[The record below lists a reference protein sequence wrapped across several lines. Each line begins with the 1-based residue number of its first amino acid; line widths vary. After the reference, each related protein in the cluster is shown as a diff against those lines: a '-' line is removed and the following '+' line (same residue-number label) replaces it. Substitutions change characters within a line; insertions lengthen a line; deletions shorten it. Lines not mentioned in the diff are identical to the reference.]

1 MEFDKDLAA
10 RQEARQLCRQ
20 AAAAQKILAEMEQSK
35 LDGIVE
41 AMAKAFSD
49 AAPELAEL
57 AVRETGFGNT
67 EDKIV
72 KNRFASCK
80 VADAIRGMKTV
91 GVLNTRPEE
100 KLWEVGVPV
109 GVIAAIVPSTNPT
122 STVCYKALIAI
133 KSGNAIVFSPH
144 PKAVDCTLRA
154 ARIVA
159 AAAEKAGAPA
169 GSIGCLSLASMAG
182 CQELMAAPE
191 VRLILATGG
200 PAMVRAAYSSGK
212 PAIGVGAGNGPAYI
226 HHSADVKKALERIA
240 RSKSFDYG
248 TVCASEQSI
257 IVEKDMESAVREE
270 GKRQGF
276 YFMNTEQ
283 AGRLAKLLFKP
294 NGTLNPEIVGK
305 PAHRLAQMAGF
316 SVPGDTK
323 VLVAREQ
330 EAGPTRPYSM
340 EKLCPVLAFFVMDSE
355 DAVLHK
361 AIEVLE
367 HEGSGHTFAM
377 HAEDEAVVKKFAMK
391 IPVSRFLVNTPA
403 ALGGI
408 GASTGLFPALTLGC
422 GAVGG
427 SSSSNNIGPLDLI
440 NIRRVAW
447 GLGDKDEKKQHTG
460 IKVDKELVELLTAKI
475 LERLK

>member
-10 RQEARQLCRQ
+10 RQEARLLCRQ
-20 AAAAQKILAEMEQSK
+20 AKAAQKILSRMDQQK
-35 LDGIVE
+35 LDEIVE
-41 AMAKAFSD
+41 AMAREFS
-49 AAPELAEL
+49 ARAVELAEL
-57 AVRETGFGNT
+57 AVRETGFGNA
-67 EDKIV
+67 EDKTV
-72 KNRFASCK
+72 KNRFASQR
-80 VADAIRGMKTV
+80 VAQAVRGMKTV
-91 GVLNTRPEE
+91 GVLKEHPGE

-122 STVCYKALIAI
+122 STVCYKAIIAM
-133 KSGNAIVFSPH
+133 KSGNSIVFSPH

-169 GSIGCLSLASMAG
+169 GCISCLSMASMAG
-182 CQELMAAPE
+182 CQELMGAE
-191 VRLILATGG
+191 EISLILATGG
-200 PAMVRAAYSSGK
+200 PGMVRAAYSSGK

-226 HHSADVKKALERIA
+226 HHSADVKKAIACIA

-257 IVEKDMESAVREE
+257 IVEKDMENAVREE
-270 GKRQGF
+270 AKRQGF
-276 YFMNTEQ
+276 YFMDTQE
-283 AGRLAKLLFKP
+283 AGRLAKLLFRP
-294 NGTLNPEIVGK
+294 SGALNPDIVGR
-305 PAHRLAQMAGF
+305 PATALAEMAGF
-316 SVPGDTK
+316 SVPRDTK
-323 VLVAREQ
+323 ILVAREQ

-355 DAVLHK
+355 DAVLQK

-367 HEGSGHTFAM
+367 HEGSGHTFAI
-377 HAEDEAVVKKFAMK
+377 HAEDKAVVRKFALQ

-408 GASTGLFPALTLGC
+408 GATTKLFPALTLGC

-427 SSSSNNIGPLDLI
+427 SSSSNNISPLDLI

-447 GLGDKDEKKQHTG
+447 DTEETVEQKQ
-460 IKVDKELVELLTAKI
+460 VSDDLVELLTAKI

>member
-1 MEFDKDLAA
+1 MELDKDLQA
-10 RQEARQLCRQ
+10 RQQARDLARQAEQ
-20 AAAAQKILAEMEQSK
+20 AQKSLAQMPQTK
-35 LDGIVE
+35 LNAIVQ
-41 AMAKAFSD
+41 AVADAFSK

-57 AVRETGFGNT
+57 AVRETGFGNVA
-67 EDKIV
+67 DKIT
-72 KNRFASCK
+72 KNEFASK
-80 VADAIRGMKTV
+80 QVWTAIRDMTCV
-91 GVLNTRPEE
+91 GLLKENPQE
-100 KLWEVGVPV
+100 KLWEIGVPV

-144 PKAVDCTLRA
+144 PKAIACTMRA
-154 ARIVA
+154 ADIVA
-159 AAAEKAGAPA
+159 KAAESAGAPKGTVA
-169 GSIGCLSLASMAG
+169 CLSIPSMAG
-182 CQELMAAPE
+182 CKELMEAPE
-191 VRLILATGG
+191 TKLILATGG
-200 PAMVRAAYSSGK
+200 PAMVKAAYSSGK
-212 PAIGVGAGNGPAYI
+212 PAIGVGAGNGPVYI
-226 HHSADVKKALERIA
+226 HHSADVEKALACIL
-240 RSKSFDYG
+240 RSKTFDYG

-257 IVEKDMESAVREE
+257 IVEAPMAQTVKEKASQM
-270 GKRQGF
+270 GF
-276 YFMNTEQ
+276 YFMDKEQ
-283 AGRLAKLLFKP
+283 AGKLAKLLFKP

-305 PAHRLAQMAGF
+305 AATHLAEMAGF
-316 SVPGDTK
+316 AVPPSTK

-340 EKLCPVLAFFVMDSE
+340 EKLCPVLAFFVMESE
-355 DAVLHK
+355 DAVLNK
-361 AIEVLE
+361 AIEVLI

-377 HAEDEAVVKKFAMK
+377 HAEDRAVIEKFALQ

-427 SSSSNNIGPLDLI
+427 SSSSNNISPMDLI

-447 GLGDKDEKKQHTG
+447 G
-460 IKVDKELVELLTAKI
+460 KEATVSQSQPDLVEMITAKI